1 MKRGGN
7 EGKREVEKKTRGEGW
22 GSWVRETGVGGEGK
36 REVDGR
42 EKGYEEERNETG
54 RSKG

>member
-7 EGKREVEKKTRGEGW
+7 EGEREVEKKTRGEGW